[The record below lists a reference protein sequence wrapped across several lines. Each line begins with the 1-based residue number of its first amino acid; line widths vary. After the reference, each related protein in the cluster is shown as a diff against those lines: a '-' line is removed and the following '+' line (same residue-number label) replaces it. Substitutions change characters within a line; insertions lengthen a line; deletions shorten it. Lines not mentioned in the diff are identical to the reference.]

1 MNNEILYCE
10 YEDCNRK
17 LKIYESTRSKTF
29 EEASVARYN
38 PQVLA
43 PWLFILYPRLE
54 NESEKPSMAD
64 TWMDLGIASATIS
77 YTASSLGLDSG
88 LCRCITYPEHA
99 IEVLG
104 YRPTMM
110 IGVGYK
116 GDEDEYWCPLNM
128 RMEPALYVNKKPDM
142 EKYITYV

>member
-1 MNNEILYCE
+1 MDFDQALYKRMNNSIWHVKVPKKNRIEKIVQVLH
-10 YEDCNRK
+10 DCSPSKQALVRYNLNVIRNDNVARK

-77 YTASSLGLDSG
+77 YTACSLGLDSG
-88 LCRCITYPEHA
+88 LCR
-99 IEVLG
+99 
-104 YRPTMM
+104 
-110 IGVGYK
+110 
-116 GDEDEYWCPLNM
+116 
-128 RMEPALYVNKKPDM
+128 
-142 EKYITYV
+142 